1 MSIRDLVIQ
10 SQLIPPQAGR
20 KGLLPRPRLQERLR
34 MVVDSPLVLV
44 QAGTGYGKST
54 LLAELAG
61 QVKNFFWYT
70 ITEPDRDPLLFL
82 AHLLSAFNQGG
93 AGLGENALRI
103 LEEGG
108 GRVSTSALTPLI
120 NALTIGLDGPAV
132 LVMDDYHLVMDV
144 PEIAALVERL
154 VDYHPPNF
162 SLVLATRQ
170 IPSSPAMKRWR
181 VKGQVHTILSSDLAF
196 TVDEIHTLYNQH
208 YGLPM
213 QRSQA
218 EHLAEETGGWAIAL
232 QMVWQSL
239 QSGAMS
245 DLNEALEH
253 FPDTL
258 EDLFDYLANDVLGRQ
273 PQPMQKFLLT
283 TAVLRQMDAQACDT
297 LTGGG
302 SKEMLTWLYETGFF
316 MELVGEGT
324 YRYQRLFHDFLR
336 AQIQRDPQQA
346 RDLHR
351 LAADYYDGY
360 HPEEGIY
367 HLLQAGDFD
376 TVAAWV
382 ERLGNNLVDLG
393 RYDSL
398 LNWLSPLPIE
408 IWNNHPGLYLLK
420 GDVLRLRNDF
430 EGALGE
436 YQQAETI
443 YTQQLD
449 RLGHALA
456 LRGQAQV
463 YLDTI
468 RPMKADSLL
477 EDALRLLEPQEYRG
491 VTAGLL
497 DQLAENRLNL
507 GHPDQAQALH
517 HEAQLLRAE
526 SDPGDLYLEARALLR
541 TGQLA
546 AARKILEERAEQ
558 ERLNAGN
565 RPQRFHRET
574 LLLLSLICILQ
585 GDVETAEAAAR
596 EGIRTGQRLQ
606 SGFVESVGLMRLGH
620 PIQMSSDQPWNANAC
635 RAAVP
640 VYEQSIEKS
649 RPFKVMRVHVEP
661 LWGLARATGYCG
673 DLVSARAYA
682 EQALEIA
689 AQAGDIWMGNLVR
702 VALGSA
708 CALAGE
714 AAEAQTWLEEAS
726 LRFEQVGD
734 TFGWTA
740 TQIWLALNAWQR
752 NCRDEAMGFVARL
765 LPVARQ
771 NGYTALLTR
780 PTFLGLRDGQAFWPL
795 LLEAKRL
802 GIESVFV
809 TDLLRDAGLEEAET
823 HPGYT
828 VWVRLFG
835 PFTVWRGGELIR
847 PAEWQREKARQLFQL
862 LLLQRGQWLGRDQ
875 IADQLWP
882 ESPGDVAVRDFKVA
896 LNALNKALEPDRPQG
911 TPAFF
916 VSRQENFYRLNPQ
929 ANIQV
934 DVDEFERLSTSQD
947 LDLLRQALVLGANE
961 FLPDSLNEDWTQ
973 AERERLNRVWLSAG
987 GRLCERLVAASNREE
1002 AIQIC
1007 QTMIRRDP
1015 TDEPAYSYLME
1026 IYGAMGNRAQVQNI
1040 YNRYA
1045 AILREHL
1052 GIEPSGEM
1060 QVLLGHLTRN

>member
-1 MSIRDLVIQ
+1 MPIRDLVIQ

-34 MVVDSPLVLV
+34 TVLDYPLVLV

-54 LLAELAG
+54 LLAELAS

-82 AHLLSAFNQGG
+82 AHLLSAFSQGG
-93 AGLGENALRI
+93 VGLGESALRV

-108 GRVSTSALTPLI
+108 GRVTTASLTPLI
-120 NALTIGLDGPAV
+120 NSLTIGLDGPVV
-132 LVMDDYHLVMDV
+132 LVLDDYHLVMDI

-154 VDYHPPNF
+154 VDYRPPNF
-162 SLVLATRQ
+162 CLILASRQ
-170 IPSSPAMKRWR
+170 IPANPAMKRWR
-181 VKGQVHTILSSDLAF
+181 VKGKVQTILSADLAF
-196 TVDEIHTLYNQH
+196 TVDEIQTLFSDLYQ
-208 YGLPM
+208 LPM
-213 QRSQA
+213 QRDQA
-218 EHLAEETGGWAIAL
+218 ERLAEETDGWVIAL

-239 QSGAMS
+239 QSGAMPS
-245 DLNEALEH
+245 LDQAVEH

-258 EDLFDYLANDVLGRQ
+258 EDLFDYLANDVLARQ
-273 PQPMQKFLLT
+273 PQPVQKFLLT
-283 TAVLRQMDAQACDT
+283 SAVLRQMDAQVCDV

-302 SKEMLTWLYETGFF
+302 SAEMLTWLYETGFF
-316 MELVGEGT
+316 IELVGEGT

-336 AQIQRDPQQA
+336 AQIQRLPQQA
-346 RDLHR
+346 RDLHH
-351 LAADYYDGY
+351 LAAAYYDS
-360 HPEEGIY
+360 HFPEEGIY

-376 TVAAWV
+376 SVAAWV
-382 ERLGNNLVDLG
+382 ERMGNNLVELG

-398 LNWLSPLPIE
+398 LGWLLPLPVE
-408 IWNNHPGLYLLK
+408 IWQGHPALYLLK
-420 GDVLRLRNDF
+420 GDVLRLRSDF
-430 EGALGE
+430 EGALE
-436 YQQAETI
+436 QYQQAQTI
-443 YTQQLD
+443 YTRQMD

-468 RPMKADSLL
+468 RPMKADLLL
-477 EDALRLLEPQEYRG
+477 EDALRLLEPQEYRS

-558 ERLNAGN
+558 ERLNAGS

-574 LLLLSLICILQ
+574 LLLLSMICILL
-585 GDVETAEAAAR
+585 GDVETAEASAR
-596 EGIRTGQRLQ
+596 EGIRTGQRLH

-620 PIQMSSDQPWNANAC
+620 PIQMAGDQPWNGNAF
-635 RAAVP
+635 RSAVS

-661 LWGLARATGYCG
+661 LWGLARATGYSG
-673 DLVSARAYA
+673 DLASARAYA
-682 EQALEIA
+682 ERALEIA
-689 AQAGDIWMGNLVR
+689 GQAGDVWMGNLVR

-708 CALAGE
+708 YSLAGE
-714 AAEAQTWLEEAS
+714 TAEAQTWLDEAA

-734 TFGWTA
+734 AFGWSA
-740 TQIWLALNAWQR
+740 VQMWLALNSWRMSRRQ
-752 NCRDEAMGFVARL
+752 EAMSRVALL
-765 LPVARQ
+765 LPVVRQ
-771 NGYTALLTR
+771 NGYAFLLTR
-780 PTFLGLRDGQAFWPL
+780 PTFLGLQDGAAFWPL
-795 LLEAKRL
+795 LLEARRL
-802 GIESVFV
+802 GIETALV
-809 TDLLRDAGLEEAET
+809 TDLLRDAGLDEVET

-828 VWVRLFG
+828 LWARLFG
-835 PFTVWRGGELIR
+835 PFTVWRGRELIR

-862 LLLQRGQWLGRDQ
+862 LLLQRSQWLGRDQ

-882 ESPGDVAVRDFKVA
+882 DSPGDVAVRDFKVA

-911 TPAFF
+911 NPAFF
-916 VSRQENFYRLNPQ
+916 VIRRDNFYMLNPQ

-934 DVDEFERLSTSQD
+934 DVDRFQKLSTSQD
-947 LDLLRQALVLGANE
+947 QDSLRQALALGADE
-961 FLPDSLNEDWTQ
+961 FLPDSLNEDWTL
-973 AERERLNRVWLSAG
+973 AERERLNRVWLGAG
-987 GRLCERLVAASNREE
+987 ARLCELLVTDSNREE

-1007 QTMIRRDP
+1007 QAMIRRDP
-1015 TDEPAYSYLME
+1015 TDEPAYRYLME
-1026 IYGAMGNRAQVQNI
+1026 INGTLGNRAQVQNI
-1040 YNRYA
+1040 YNRYTA
-1045 AILREHL
+1045 ALREQL
-1052 GIEPSGEM
+1052 GMEPSGEM
-1060 QVLLGHLTRN
+1060 QVLLNV